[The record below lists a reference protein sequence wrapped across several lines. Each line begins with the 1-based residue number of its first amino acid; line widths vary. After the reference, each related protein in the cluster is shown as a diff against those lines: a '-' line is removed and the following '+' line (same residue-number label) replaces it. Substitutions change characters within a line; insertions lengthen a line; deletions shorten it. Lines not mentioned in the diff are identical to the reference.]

1 VKRILYEVPRWDAF
15 MHRLARGLDPAHDG
29 DEPRR
34 KFEDE
39 LFERLY
45 DGEMQPLAEGERD
58 TRLAPWATKVH
69 EACQQLPAF
78 ERLAAECRGDADAAG
93 AAVEKL
99 IEELKDLAADS
110 VASAVRSGVRAAAA
124 AASTAVDELREAIA
138 GLEHVSPGTA
148 PLGRRLRDDARL
160 RRIAVLAG
168 RFKRIAATKR
178 RHRARH
184 GADEITD
191 LELGADIGRILPS
204 ELARLRVPK
213 LRLALLRDLAERRCL
228 QYQLT
233 GTEALGRGP
242 LVMVVDKSGSMDG
255 APDEW
260 ATAVALA
267 LLGIAQ
273 AESRTFGLLNFNSDV
288 TFSAVVRL
296 GEALPEAALAV
307 SCSGGTDISK
317 AIGAALDIIKG
328 GDVIR
333 AADVVLITDG
343 ASDAAVAEQVR
354 ARANELDVTI
364 LGIGIGVEQSALAPW
379 CDEIEVVTATD
390 SLSGSTSDALFG
402 G

>member
-1 VKRILYEVPRWDAF
+1 MKRLVYEVPRWDAF
-15 MHRLARGLDPAHDG
+15 LHRLARGLDPAHDG
-29 DEPRR
+29 DEPSR

-39 LFERLY
+39 LFERVY
-45 DGEMQPLAEGERD
+45 DGEMQLLAEGERD
-58 TRLAPWATKVH
+58 ARLASWATKVH

-78 ERLAAECRGDADAAG
+78 ERLAAECRGDTDAAG

-99 IEELKDLAADS
+99 VDELKNLTADS
-110 VASAVRSGVRAAAA
+110 EPGVVRGGVRAAAS

-138 GLEHVSPGTA
+138 GLEHVSSGAA

-184 GADEITD
+184 GADEISD
-191 LELGADIGRILPS
+191 LELGADLGRVLPS
-204 ELARLRVPK
+204 ELARLRVPR

-233 GTEALGRGP
+233 ATESLGRGP
-242 LVMVVDKSGSMDG
+242 LVTAVDKSSSMER
-255 APDEW
+255 APDTW

-273 AESRTFGLLNFNSDV
+273 AESRTFGLVTFNGDV
-288 TFSAVVRL
+288 TYSAVVRP

-307 SCSGGTDISK
+307 QCSGGTDISK
-317 AIGAALDIIKG
+317 AIGASLDIIKG
-328 GDVIR
+328 GDIIR
-333 AADVVLITDG
+333 DADVVLITDG
-343 ASDAAVAEQVR
+343 ASDTTVADLVR
-354 ARANELDVTI
+354 ARAQDLDVTI
-364 LGIGIGVEQSALAPW
+364 LGIGIGVERSALTPW
-379 CDEIEVVTATD
+379 CDEVEIVTTTD
-390 SLSGSTSDALFG
+390 SLSDSTSDALFG

>member
-1 VKRILYEVPRWDAF
+1 VKRIVYEVPRWD
-15 MHRLARGLDPAHDG
+15 MYLHRLARGLDAARAD
-29 DEPRR
+29 DEPYR

-45 DGEMQPLAEGERD
+45 DGEMQTLAEGERD
-58 TRLAPWATKVH
+58 ARLATWATKVH
-69 EACQQLPAF
+69 EACRQLPAF
-78 ERLAAECRGDADAAG
+78 ERLAADCRGDAAAAA

-99 IEELKDLAADS
+99 VDELKNLAADS
-110 VASAVRSGVRAAAA
+110 AAGAVRSGVRAAAT
-124 AASTAVDELREAIA
+124 AASAAVEELREAIA
-138 GLEHVSPGTA
+138 GLEHVATGAA

-184 GADEITD
+184 GADEISD
-191 LELGADIGRILPS
+191 LELGADLGRVLPS
-204 ELARLRVPK
+204 ELARLRVPR

-233 GTEALGRGP
+233 ATESLGRGP
-242 LVMVVDKSGSMDG
+242 LAVALDKSSSMDG

-273 AESRTFGLLNFNSDV
+273 AESRTFGLVTFNGDV
-288 TFSAVVRL
+288 TFSAVVRP
-296 GEALPEAALAV
+296 GEALPETALAV

-317 AIGAALDIIKG
+317 AITAALDIIKG

-333 AADVVLITDG
+333 DADVILITDG
-343 ASDAAVAEQVR
+343 ASDPAIAEQVR
-354 ARANELDVTI
+354 ARAHELDVTI
-364 LGIGIGVEQSALAPW
+364 LGIGIGVDRAALTPW
-379 CDEIEVVTATD
+379 CDEIEIVETVGSLPNSTADT
-390 SLSGSTSDALFG
+390 LFG
-402 G
+402 D